1 MLRRLFRPGPVKASS
16 ERLYASAVTQARSPA
31 FYRKLGV
38 QDRIDARFELYTIH
52 VALLTN
58 RLYGQG
64 EQASETAT
72 ALYSVYLSALDHT
85 LRELGVGDLSVAKKV
100 RPLAEALYGRTKAY
114 GEALAGETPDREALA
129 GLVGRT
135 VFSDQT
141 GEGEGLSADPEPL
154 VDYVIRAHQALAG
167 QDLAALL
174 KGDVSWPAPVAEAAA

>member
-16 ERLYASAVTQARSPA
+16 QRLYASAVAQARSPA
-31 FYRKLGV
+31 FYRDLGV
-38 QDRIDARFELYTIH
+38 RDRIDARFELYTIH

-64 EQASETAT
+64 EQASETAK
-72 ALYSVYLSALDHT
+72 ALFSEYLSALDHT

-114 GEALAGETPDREALA
+114 GEALAGEPDRDALA
-129 GLVGRT
+129 GLIERT

-141 GEGEGLSADPEPL
+141 GEAEAATTEPGPL
-154 VDYVIRAHQALAG
+154 VDYVVRLHRALAA
-167 QDLAALL
+167 QDLAGLL
-174 KGDVSWPAPVAEAAA
+174 KGEVSWPAPVAEVAA